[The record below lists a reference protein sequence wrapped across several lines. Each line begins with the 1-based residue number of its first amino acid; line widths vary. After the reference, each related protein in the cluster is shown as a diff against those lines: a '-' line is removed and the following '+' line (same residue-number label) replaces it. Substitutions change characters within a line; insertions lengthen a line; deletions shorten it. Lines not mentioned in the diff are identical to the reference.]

1 MKSHEIPMFD
11 DANPTVRIF
20 SLCNLPVV
28 NSFGTLWYQ
37 VSCTT
42 ASRPSAQAIIRA
54 VLPPLQGKST
64 WGKFDDNQKK
74 WRPNKRWGGWHNQKK
89 PGILATRMGSLTDSY
104 MNSTSP
110 NVGLECVQQPKHAHG
125 TQTLRLE
132 RWLYRWTWPNLD
144 MAFSQIIS
152 WRASG
157 TPVTGKKVAIRTRTC
172 NRHKRYNAR
181 WYNTSILLACITI
194 FTFPTYAT

>member
-1 MKSHEIPMFD
+1 MVPSVLYDCFTPQRAGHHQGGLAPLAGQIHLGE
-11 DANPTVRIF
+11 VRWQ
-20 SLCNLPVV
+20 PEKV
-28 NSFGTLWYQ
+28 
-37 VSCTT
+37 TT
-42 ASRPSAQAIIRA
+42 
-54 VLPPLQGKST
+54 K
-64 WGKFDDNQKK
+64 QKV
-74 WRPNKRWGGWHNQKK
+74 GGWHNQKK